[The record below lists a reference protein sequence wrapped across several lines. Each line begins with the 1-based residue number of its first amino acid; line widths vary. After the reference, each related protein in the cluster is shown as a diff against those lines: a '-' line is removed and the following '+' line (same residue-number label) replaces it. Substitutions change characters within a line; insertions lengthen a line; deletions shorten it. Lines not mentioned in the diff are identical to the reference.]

1 MKNLKINKEKIISL
15 LLAGSI
21 VLCINSCTRQ
31 IKNNKD
37 NPKELITIETST
49 PVLKEPVSTE
59 TSLPISD
66 EITYDKDTLFYHQL
80 LTNYKYIPF
89 EGNQQ
94 FILDYGTSIYFV
106 ENDVV
111 TNKFINENGLNVVLL
126 SAQHDYAKVMLPN
139 GSEAYVNIA
148 SLKLGEEL
156 YKRDSIDLEEE
167 TDGIIKKNTFLY
179 DYDGTVIKHLYAE
192 QDCKVISKG
201 DKYSTITLPD
211 DSYGWVLN
219 NTLVNNYQRIDGHGF
234 IRQGTNI
241 YYDNEFT
248 NLAYTVTDY
257 DQIFYVDFTT
267 DEYAG
272 VFDYDGREIM
282 YVRPSEL
289 DKDYIIVDLDSQ
301 QMDCYLDYKLV
312 GSWGTRT
319 GKNSSPTH
327 PGAFDIDW
335 KAKDWEFTTY
345 PGSYAKYWIPINEY
359 GEGIHDLIGDDEQN
373 YGNYAYQ
380 LDGSHGCIR
389 VPAAASEFVYNNYE
403 VGDMV
408 LVRKK

>member
-1 MKNLKINKEKIISL
+1 MKNLKINKEGITSL
-15 LLAGSI
+15 LLVGSI
-21 VLCINSCTRQ
+21 ALCINGCARQ
-31 IKNNKD
+31 VKNRKD
-37 NPKELITIETST
+37 TPKETFTMETSAPVLEEPAPIEEAISIETLS
-49 PVLKEPVSTE
+49 PVYLELVNGPVFETIDDNKE
-59 TSLPISD
+59 TSLASNTDLYDSDGTILCNLYENQLCIKIATNGKYTFIS
-66 EITYDKDTLFYHQL
+66 
-80 LTNYKYIPF
+80 
-89 EGNQQ
+89 
-94 FILDYGTSIYFV
+94 
-106 ENDVV
+106 
-111 TNKFINENGLNVVLL
+111 
-126 SAQHDYAKVMLPN
+126 LPN
-139 GSEAYVNIA
+139 GTT
-148 SLKLGEEL
+148 G
-156 YKRDSIDLEEE
+156 
-167 TDGIIKKNTFLY
+167 F
-179 DYDGTVIKHLYAE
+179 
-192 QDCKVISKG
+192 
-201 DKYSTITLPD
+201 
-211 DSYGWVLN
+211 VLSSA
-219 NTLVNNYQRIDGHGF
+219 LMNNYQKIDGQGF
-234 IRQGTNI
+234 IGQGTNL
-241 YYDNEFT
+241 YYDKEFT

-267 DEYAG
+267 DDYAG
-272 VFDYDGREIM
+272 VFDDSGRELM

-289 DKDYIIVDLDSQ
+289 AKDYIIVDLDSQ

-319 GKNSSPTH
+319 GKNTSPTH

-345 PGSYAKYWIPINEY
+345 PGSHAKYWIPINEY

>member
-37 NPKELITIETST
+37 TPKETFTIGTST
-49 PVLKEPVSTE
+49 PVLEEPATIEETIPTE
-59 TSLPISD
+59 TLSPVYLELVNGPAFEAIDDNKESSLA
-66 EITYDKDTLFYHQL
+66 
-80 LTNYKYIPF
+80 N
-89 EGNQQ
+89 N
-94 FILDYGTSIYFV
+94 
-106 ENDVV
+106 
-111 TNKFINENGLNVVLL
+111 
-126 SAQHDYAKVMLPN
+126 
-139 GSEAYVNIA
+139 
-148 SLKLGEEL
+148 
-156 YKRDSIDLEEE
+156 
-167 TDGIIKKNTFLY
+167 TDLY
-179 DYDGTVIKHLYAE
+179 DNDGAIICNLYENQLCSKIATNGKYTFISLSDGTTGFVL
-192 QDCKVISKG
+192 S
-201 DKYSTITLPD
+201 STLM
-211 DSYGWVLN
+211 S
-219 NTLVNNYQRIDGHGF
+219 NYQKIDGSGF
-234 IRQGTNI
+234 IRQGTNL
-241 YYDNEFT
+241 YYDKEFT

-312 GSWGTRT
+312 ASWGTRT

-389 VPAAASEFVYNNYE
+389 VPAAASEFVYDNYE